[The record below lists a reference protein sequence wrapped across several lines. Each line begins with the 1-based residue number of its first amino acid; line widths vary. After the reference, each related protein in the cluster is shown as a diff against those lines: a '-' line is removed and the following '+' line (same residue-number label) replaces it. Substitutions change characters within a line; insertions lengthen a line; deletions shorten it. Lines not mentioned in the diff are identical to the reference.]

1 VNNFYKKKAKLK
13 ANEFRGSLDLV
24 RAANINGAS
33 ILKFLVLHYLN
44 FSVAF
49 VEL

>member
-24 RAANINGAS
+24 RAANI
-33 ILKFLVLHYLN
+33 
-44 FSVAF
+44 
-49 VEL
+49 